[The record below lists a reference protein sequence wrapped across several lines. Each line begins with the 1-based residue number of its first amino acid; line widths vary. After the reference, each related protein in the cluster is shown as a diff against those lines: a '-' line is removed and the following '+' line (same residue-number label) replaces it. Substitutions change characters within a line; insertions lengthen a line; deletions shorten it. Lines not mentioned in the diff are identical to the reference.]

1 MLKRFYRF
9 LCCLLAL
16 ALLSASCAFAAAEGA
31 IPGYV
36 TANTM
41 KVYQYPSPL
50 SKCLGTMSYGE
61 GVLVLAVQ
69 DGWMRVQNTDGDIG
83 YCETGS
89 LSKKN
94 PALDMYGYVKE
105 TGAYVYAKP
114 GYGFKVIAK
123 VEMGDELHVVGM
135 TGDGQW
141 LRLKNGSRYGYI
153 PTEQVS
159 KTPTWLG
166 LIDK

>member
-1 MLKRFYRF
+1 MLKRFYRI

-16 ALLSASCAFAAAEGA
+16 ALLFANCAFAAAEGA
-31 IPGYV
+31 LPGYV

-50 SKCLGTMSYGE
+50 SKLLGTMTYGE
-61 GVLVLAVQ
+61 AVKVLDMK
-69 DGWMRVQNTDGDIG
+69 DGWLKVQNREGDIG

-89 LSKKN
+89 LSQKN

-114 GYGFKVIAK
+114 GMGWKVIAK

-135 TGDGQW
+135 TKDKTW
-141 LRLKNGSRYGYI
+141 LRVKNGSKYGYVL
-153 PTEQVS
+153 TDLVS
-159 KTPTWLG
+159 KTPTWKG
-166 LIDK
+166 LIV